1 MKAEAAAAAERI
13 CNDLRLIY
21 RSDLVCAPITF
32 LLKFHASLRFELEG
46 SRAMKEAAEAAAAA
60 RDAAAAEKDDQ
71 AQTIISGLKQQLE
84 VWRDV
89 CLTRASRVT

>member
-1 MKAEAAAAAERI
+1 
-13 CNDLRLIY
+13 
-21 RSDLVCAPITF
+21 
-32 LLKFHASLRFELEG
+32 
-46 SRAMKEAAEAAAAA
+46 MKEAAEAAAAA